1 MWKHRSLKVNSGT
14 TKFVSI
20 RRTRIMDLNEHV
32 LRLTHDALTDIENAH
47 VPLSAIIRRS
57 IRISRLRNDFDNL
70 WWLEMEMCGLEELKN
85 PLIKR
90 EINQNYTKELF
101 SLLERHYLD
110 EWIKER
116 RSPKLSSLDAS
127 EEDDYLILPMGV
139 SEIEADYENYKQI
152 AKEANLHFD
161 DYDNKYE
168 NSIKMAPGKRA
179 QNDYAILERIKQRT
193 HNYLSNTEKQ
203 LMYGQI
209 HLDIF
214 GKNREYVEIELGKI
228 CPDAIDK
235 FLSAYRRLKEDE
247 PESRAQALT
256 SCRRLLKS
264 FADTLY
270 PSRPD
275 PVKCYDGVT
284 RILTDDRYIS
294 RLWQYIY
301 ENTKNS
307 RSRELVIA
315 ELQDLGNRLDKIY
328 NLANKGTH
336 ADVSEFEANQC
347 VIQTY
352 LLIGDIL
359 KIVEISPSAHTDTEK

>member
-1 MWKHRSLKVNSGT
+1 MD
-14 TKFVSI
+14 
-20 RRTRIMDLNEHV
+20 MDLNEHV
-32 LRLTHDALTDIENAH
+32 LRLTYDALTDIENPR

-70 WWLEMEMCGLEELKN
+70 WWLEMEMCGIKEVKN

-90 EINQNYTKELF
+90 EINQHYTKELF

-110 EWIKER
+110 EWIEER
-116 RSPKLSSLDAS
+116 RFPSLSSLDAS
-127 EEDDYLILPMGV
+127 EESILPWGV

-161 DYDNKYE
+161 ENDNKYKIE
-168 NSIKMAPGKRA
+168 LKMAPGKRA
-179 QNDYAILERIKQRT
+179 RNDYAILERIKQRT

-203 LMYGQI
+203 LLYGQI
-209 HLDIF
+209 HSDIF
-214 GKNREYVEIELGKI
+214 DKNRNYVEIKLGEI
-228 CPDAIDK
+228 CPDAMKK
-235 FLSAYRRLKEDE
+235 FISAYRRLQEDE

-275 PVKCYDGVT
+275 PVKCEDGET
-284 RILTDDRYIS
+284 RILTDDKYIS
-294 RLWQYIY
+294 RLWQYIF
-301 ENTKNS
+301 ENTKSS
-307 RSRELVIA
+307 RSNELVIA
-315 ELQDLGNRLDKIY
+315 ELHDLGNRLDKIY
-328 NLANKGTH
+328 NLASKGTH
-336 ADVSEFEANQC
+336 ADVSDFEANQC

-359 KIVEISPSAHTDTEK
+359 KISGVASNAHRDAEQGVDI